1 MQVKQALV
9 GSQSKVVLVC
19 VYVCMYVCM
28 SATGLRLK
36 CTDLHIVYVPYWH
49 VPLIMNAI
57 AMDVKDQEDRRR
69 QQDKE
74 CIQKYRSWLTAQ

>member
-1 MQVKQALV
+1 MQAQQALV

-19 VYVCMYVCM
+19 M
-28 SATGLRLK
+28 SVTGLRLK
-36 CTDLHIVYVPYWH
+36 CMDLHIVYVPYWH
-49 VPLIMNAI
+49 VPLIMNGI

-74 CIQKYRSWLTAQ
+74 RIQKYRRWLTGQ